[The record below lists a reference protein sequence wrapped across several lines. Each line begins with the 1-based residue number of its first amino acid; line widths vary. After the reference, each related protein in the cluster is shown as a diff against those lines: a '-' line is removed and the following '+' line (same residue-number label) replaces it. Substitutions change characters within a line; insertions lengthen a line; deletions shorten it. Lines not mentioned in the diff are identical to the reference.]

1 MRLHRLALPLLAIA
15 VAARSSEAA
24 EVCGN
29 AVDDDGDDLADEGC
43 YSTLT
48 TGVCESPLSC
58 SDTGMVSP
66 GTGSLH

>member
-1 MRLHRLALPLLAIA
+1 MRAHRFVLTIALLLA
-15 VAARSSEAA
+15 ARPVQAA

-43 YSTLT
+43 YSALT

-58 SDTGMVSP
+58 RRYGDG
-66 GTGSLH
+66 